1 MWHPLTFEFLRKV
14 FGDRLVSRRE
24 EAEEPSISPHIA
36 VCTNPG
42 FKITVVESPVL
53 KLLNQESIEQKLK
66 EAEERKKVIETDR
79 WKHVEPSRMQKN
91 SLDLRIKNLANQ
103 LAKIDLAQQKRE
115 ESEKAKVW
123 V

>member
-1 MWHPLTFEFLRKV
+1 MTF
-14 FGDRLVSRRE
+14 
-24 EAEEPSISPHIA
+24 
-36 VCTNPG
+36 
-42 FKITVVESPVL
+42 
-53 KLLNQESIEQKLK
+53 LNQESIEQKLK
-66 EAEERKKVIETDR
+66 EAEERKKIIETDR
-79 WKHVEPSRMQKN
+79 WERAEPSRIQKN

>member
-1 MWHPLTFEFLRKV
+1 M
-14 FGDRLVSRRE
+14 S
-24 EAEEPSISPHIA
+24 
-36 VCTNPG
+36 
-42 FKITVVESPVL
+42 
-53 KLLNQESIEQKLK
+53 KLQI
-66 EAEERKKVIETDR
+66 
-79 WKHVEPSRMQKN
+79 PKN

>member
-1 MWHPLTFEFLRKV
+1 MSKLR
-14 FGDRLVSRRE
+14 SR
-24 EAEEPSISPHIA
+24 IQ
-36 VCTNPG
+36 
-42 FKITVVESPVL
+42 KI
-53 KLLNQESIEQKLK
+53 
-66 EAEERKKVIETDR
+66 
-79 WKHVEPSRMQKN
+79 

>member
-1 MWHPLTFEFLRKV
+1 MT
-14 FGDRLVSRRE
+14 
-24 EAEEPSISPHIA
+24 
-36 VCTNPG
+36 
-42 FKITVVESPVL
+42 
-53 KLLNQESIEQKLK
+53 LLNQESIEQKLK
-66 EAEERKKVIETDR
+66 EAEERKKIIETDR
-79 WKHVEPSRMQKN
+79 WDHVKPPRIHKN